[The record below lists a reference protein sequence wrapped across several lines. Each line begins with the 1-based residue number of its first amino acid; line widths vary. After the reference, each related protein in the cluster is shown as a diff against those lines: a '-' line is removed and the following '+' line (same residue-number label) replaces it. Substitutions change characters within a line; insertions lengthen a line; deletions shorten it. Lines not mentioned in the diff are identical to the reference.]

1 MSSSQQEGPRPGDR
15 SQVEED
21 EEFLRDAIWDD
32 ASASNDGHHDE
43 DEREEEENLQAALLA
58 SVRDQ
63 LIGNEYS
70 YFIILTL

>member
-32 ASASNDGHHDE
+32 DGHNDE

-63 LIGNEYS
+63 LIGNKSS
-70 YFIILTL
+70 YIIILTL